1 VCKNINSTNI
11 FIFLLMSKLYNII
24 QVIFTTCNYS
34 SFSMVC
40 VYVCVVWH
48 VESIIQIVFSIILRK
63 FLTGLA
69 FFTGQLSHIWFVSFT
84 WYLSTS
90 TRAIN
95 DIICF
100 LYLYP
105 LCLPFIVLFQT
116 KLFLSPFPHGV
127 FFKIKIK
134 SITAHQ
140 NRVSTSTIW
149 VEFLLDRSQGGVR
162 RLWVLHA

>member
-63 FLTGLA
+63 FLMCLE
-69 FFTGQLSHIWFVSFT
+69 FFTRQLSNIWSISLT

-90 TRAIN
+90 ARAIN

-100 LYLYP
+100 LHFYP
-105 LCLPFIVLFQT
+105 LCLPFIVLFQP
-116 KLFLSPFPHGV
+116 KLFLSPCPHGV
-127 FFKIKIK
+127 FFLD
-134 SITAHQ
+134 Q
-140 NRVSTSTIW
+140 N
-149 VEFLLDRSQGGVR
+149 
-162 RLWVLHA
+162 